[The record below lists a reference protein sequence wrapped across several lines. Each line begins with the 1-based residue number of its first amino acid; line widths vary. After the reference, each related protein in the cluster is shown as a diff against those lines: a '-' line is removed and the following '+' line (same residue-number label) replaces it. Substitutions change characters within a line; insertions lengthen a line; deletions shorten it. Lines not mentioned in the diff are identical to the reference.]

1 MNGINKIVGCA
12 AVLGALCL
20 LVSGCGSP
28 PAPKVPTAEELAAQQ
43 VERGRYL
50 VTSGGCNDCHTPY
63 KMGPRGP
70 EPDMARMLSGH
81 PADVPIPPAPA
92 AVGPWIWGGLATNT
106 AFWGPWGVSISPNL
120 TPDEAT
126 GLGGWTEEMFLGAL
140 KHGKFYG
147 TGRPLLPPMPW
158 PWYAN
163 LTDDDAKA
171 IFAYLKTIPAISNQ
185 APPSIVAPVP
195 GAGAAPGATGS

>member
-1 MNGINKIVGCA
+1 MG
-12 AVLGALCL
+12 AVCTT
-20 LVSGCGSP
+20 LVGCGSQ
-28 PAPKVPTAEELAAQQ
+28 PAPKVPTAEELAAQK

-50 VTSGGCNDCHTPY
+50 VEVTGCNDCHTPMT
-63 KMGPRGP
+63 MGPQGP
-70 EPDMARMLSGH
+70 QPDMTRMLSGH
-81 PADVPIPPAPA
+81 PAEMPIPPAPA
-92 AVGPWIWGGLATNT
+92 AAGPWIWGGLATNT
-106 AFWGPWGVSISPNL
+106 AFWGPWGVSVAPNL

-158 PWYAN
+158 PWYSK

-171 IFAYLKTIPAISNQ
+171 IFAYLRTIPAVSNQ
-185 APPSIVAPVP
+185 APPSVVAP
-195 GAGAAPGATGS
+195 APGTASPTSSGT